1 MSDRPA
7 AGRGTRAPGAVAPG
21 PEPALRPAPATRH
34 FLEIDE
40 LRPSELAGLL
50 DLAERRDPPPVLAGR
65 TVGLVFEKPSNRTR
79 NATEAAVVQLGG
91 HPVTLQGAEIG
102 LDVRESAE
110 DVGRTLACYH
120 AAVGARVFA
129 HRTLER
135 LAAVSAV
142 PVVNLLSD
150 TAHPLQALAD
160 LLTLRQHWG
169 ALSGH
174 CLAWVGDF
182 TNVARSLALG
192 AALSGVGVRVA
203 APDGYGPTDVDVE
216 RVAGLGGDLAVTDR
230 PQEAVAGADAVVT
243 DVWTSMGQES
253 EAEARH
259 RAFEGFTV
267 DGPLMAGAADGAAFL
282 HCLPAHRGDEVAAEV
297 VDGPASL
304 VWQEAANRMHVARAL
319 FWWLL
324 APASSDAVPGTG
336 SGGGR

>member
-1 MSDRPA
+1 MI
-7 AGRGTRAPGAVAPG
+7 
-21 PEPALRPAPATRH
+21 RH

-40 LRPSELAGLL
+40 VTPSELTALL
-50 DLAERRDPPPVLAGR
+50 DLAERPDPPPLLAGR

-79 NATEAAVVQLGG
+79 NATEAALVQLGG
-91 HPVTLQGAEIG
+91 HPVTLHGAEIG
-102 LDVRESAE
+102 LDVRETVE

-120 AAVGARVFA
+120 AAIGARVFA
-129 HRTLER
+129 HATLER

-150 TAHPLQALAD
+150 VAHPLQALAD

-169 ALSGH
+169 ALQGR

-182 TNVARSLALG
+182 SNVARSLVLG
-192 AALSGVGVRVA
+192 AALCRIGVRVA
-203 APDGYGPTDVDVE
+203 APTGYGPSEADVE
-216 RVAGLGGDLAVTDR
+216 RVAGLGGHLAVTDR
-230 PQEAVAGADAVVT
+230 PREAVAGADAVVT
-243 DVWTSMGQES
+243 DVWTSMGQEG

-259 RAFEGFTV
+259 KAFEGFTV
-267 DGPLMAGAADGAAFL
+267 DAALMGAAAEGAAFL
-282 HCLPAHRGDEVAAEV
+282 HCLPAHRGEEVAAEV

-324 APASSDAVPGTG
+324 APPPVFVS
-336 SGGGR
+336 